1 MASTQNQ
8 LDEIAKNLT
17 SMAAQISDLARK
29 MSTLEPLVPLAAK
42 LDKLSDRVTQVQA
55 SAFEY
60 SEQVRALN
68 LAVERVEASQRAATT
83 NPSGSVSRQPRDNT
97 PPQDDADARSRRD
110 RHGDDTAIDNSFLP
124 RAKLEFPTYDGKG
137 DPLPWLNRC
146 ETFRGQKTPETRKVW
161 YASLHLI
168 GDAQLWYYRI
178 ELNSGE
184 PSWRRFV
191 QLVHTRFGPPMTD
204 SPLGELTALR
214 RTGTVEDY
222 VNSFLALACRD
233 VELSESQQVQLFTAG
248 LVNPLKTDVAL
259 CRPRSLD
266 DAIMLARA
274 YEQRATLGPTDPS
287 APRTG
292 RVPRPS
298 LPASSAASASASTT
312 SADVAA
318 STAAGKQP
326 LVSALPRKRLSP
338 AEMAQRRSE
347 GLCYNCDEKYVAGH
361 RCKKSFVIEV
371 ISFPEDT
378 EDEEDSTPEA
388 HAITLDEPSISL
400 HALASISAPKFNTI
414 KVWARLGSQ
423 ELVALLDSGSTHN
436 FINDAIAHQAGV
448 PLQRR
453 PGLSVAVANGDRVP
467 SPGRCP
473 PQRVS
478 IGSHEFDIDFY
489 ALPLGGYDIV
499 LGAQWLGTLGPTLWD
514 FSRQSLAFGPAHDRV
529 TWTSIDAAPAPAHA
543 AAIDGQPG
551 DLMTD
556 LLDVFKDLF
565 TEPHGLSPERHLCH
579 RIRLEAGVS
588 AVAVG
593 PYRYA
598 HIQKDELERQCD
610 DMLRHGVIRPS
621 SSAFSSPALLIKK
634 RDGSWRFCV
643 DYRAL
648 NDKTIKDKFPIPV
661 AEELFDEL
669 RGAKFFTKLDM
680 RSGYHQVLMHPDDV
694 HKTAFRTHQGLFE
707 FLVMPFGLTNAPAT
721 FQALMNDV
729 LLPFLRRFVLVFFDD
744 ILIYS
749 SSWSEHLRHVRTVL
763 QTLQDHCLH
772 LKRSK
777 CEFGLT
783 SVAYLGHVI
792 SGDGVAMDRSKV
804 QAVLDW
810 PVPKTVRAVRG
821 FLGLAGYYRR
831 FIRDFGAIAA
841 PLTALLRKEG
851 FRWSDEAAAAFR
863 KLQHALTAAP
873 VLQLP
878 DFNRDFIVECDAS
891 GTGLGAVLHQGGG
904 PVAFFSTPIAPRH
917 AKLAAYER
925 ELIGLVK
932 AVRHW

>member
-1 MASTQNQ
+1 MGACCCCFPVYKPARENPMRSTRESLIQHKPRPTTPYHPPPPPFITYTDKVDFPFSLSGMNAVERFKTGFENFRNTIYEYFSDALRVRRKRPELFERLKTGQSPKNQ

-42 LDKLSDRVTQVQA
+42 LDKLPDRVTQVQA

-83 NPSGSVSRQPRDNT
+83 NPSGLVSRQPRDNT

-110 RHGDDTAIDNSFLP
+110 QHGDDTAIDNSFLP

-214 RTGTVEDY
+214 RTGTVENY

-378 EDEEDSTPEA
+378 GDEEDSTPEA
-388 HAITLDEPSISL
+388 HAITLDEPSIFL
-400 HALASISAPKFNTI
+400 HALAGISAPKFNTI
-414 KVWARLGSQ
+414 KYMVFSCA
-423 ELVALLDSGSTHN
+423 DSRVCPTLTFGLQPGEAFTVRN
-436 FINDAIAHQAGV
+436 IASMV
-448 PLQRR
+448 PAYDKRGQ
-453 PGLSVAVANGDRVP
+453 
-467 SPGRCP
+467 C
-473 PQRVS
+473 S
-478 IGSHEFDIDFY
+478 IGSAIEY
-489 ALPLGGYDIV
+489 AVVVLKVECIIVIGHSCCGGIKE
-499 LGAQWLGTLGPTLWD
+499 LL
-514 FSRQSLAFGPAHDRV
+514 SLKEDRPNTFHFV
-529 TWTSIDAAPAPAHA
+529 DDWVKIGLAAKKK
-543 AAIDGQPG
+543 
-551 DLMTD
+551 
-556 LLDVFKDLF
+556 V
-565 TEPHGLSPERHLCH
+565 ER
-579 RIRLEAGVS
+579 EN
-588 AVAVG
+588 
-593 PYRYA
+593 
-598 HIQKDELERQCD
+598 
-610 DMLRHGVIRPS
+610 M
-621 SSAFSSPALLIKK
+621 
-634 RDGSWRFCV
+634 
-643 DYRAL
+643 
-648 NDKTIKDKFPIPV
+648 
-661 AEELFDEL
+661 
-669 RGAKFFTKLDM
+669 
-680 RSGYHQVLMHPDDV
+680 
-694 HKTAFRTHQGLFE
+694 
-707 FLVMPFGLTNAPAT
+707 
-721 FQALMNDV
+721 
-729 LLPFLRRFVLVFFDD
+729 LLPFDD
-744 ILIYS
+744 QC
-749 SSWSEHLRHVRTVL
+749 TVL
-763 QTLQDHCLH
+763 EKEEADAVGYRVQRSSKPRRNEAPDFDHCLRGRVDADYQIH
-772 LKRSK
+772 T
-777 CEFGLT
+777 EGIP
-783 SVAYLGHVI
+783 VI
-792 SGDGVAMDRSKV
+792 VH
-804 QAVLDW
+804 W
-810 PVPKTVRAVRG
+810 
-821 FLGLAGYYRR
+821 RR
-831 FIRDFGAIAA
+831 RENI
-841 PLTALLRKEG
+841 
-851 FRWSDEAAAAFR
+851 
-863 KLQHALTAAP
+863 
-873 VLQLP
+873 
-878 DFNRDFIVECDAS
+878 FN
-891 GTGLGAVLHQGGG
+891 
-904 PVAFFSTPIAPRH
+904 
-917 AKLAAYER
+917 
-925 ELIGLVK
+925 
-932 AVRHW
+932 